1 MEEKLMSST
10 TQIAEKND
18 HQIEF
23 KVNMTLNDLINALKS
38 LNDEDR
44 EFVIENLLA
53 ALSPNFL
60 KSIEEAR
67 RDYREG
73 RVVSFEEA
81 FK

>member
-1 MEEKLMSST
+1 MSAI
-10 TQIAEKND
+10 TQLAEKTD
-18 HQIEF
+18 HQVEF
-23 KVNMTLNDLINALKS
+23 KINMNLNDLINALKN

-53 ALSPNFL
+53 SLSPNFL

-67 RDYREG
+67 RDYKEG

>member
-1 MEEKLMSST
+1 M
-10 TQIAEKND
+10 N
-18 HQIEF
+18 
-23 KVNMTLNDLINALKS
+23 LNDLINALKN

-67 RDYREG
+67 RDYKEG

>member
-1 MEEKLMSST
+1 
-10 TQIAEKND
+10 
-18 HQIEF
+18 
-23 KVNMTLNDLINALKS
+23 ALKN

-67 RDYREG
+67 RDYEEG

>member
-1 MEEKLMSST
+1 MSATTKL
-10 TQIAEKND
+10 AEKTD
-18 HQIEF
+18 HQVEF
-23 KVNMTLNDLINALKS
+23 KINMNLNDLINALKN

-53 ALSPNFL
+53 SLSPNFL

-67 RDYREG
+67 RDYKEG

-81 FK
+81 FN